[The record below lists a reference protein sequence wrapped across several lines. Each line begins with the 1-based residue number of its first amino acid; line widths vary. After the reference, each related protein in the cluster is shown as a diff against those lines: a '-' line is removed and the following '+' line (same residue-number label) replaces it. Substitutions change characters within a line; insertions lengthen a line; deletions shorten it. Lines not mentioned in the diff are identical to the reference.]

1 MIRHGKAIAA
11 AILVVSCAVAFFGRG
26 LLKDPPFVGT
36 RRLSGPSG
44 AFGGADGGT
53 YVIDDGKTAVLS
65 LGGRGELIR
74 ELRAGEG
81 AFNYAS
87 LVADGGDG
95 SLYVSDALYSGQG
108 TTLAAERVF
117 RYGAGSARAEKV
129 HEIVYSGEGT
139 PRQNGRITDMRARG
153 DILTLAIMA
162 PPGAI
167 IRDIDVKT
175 GGISDSSYD
184 LGGIRLADLSFH
196 PETGL
201 PVFTARTGQI
211 GTVGADGA
219 VRIVAQAAPGEVP
232 WRVSAEGGHIYY
244 GELVSSSVR
253 RISMDGGGA
262 ETVARGGGAMNFARV
277 TKGKLY
283 ASGESGFYAGEPDG
297 SFEYRDTVPLA
308 REAARDAV
316 WLALTAAAAIALGF
330 GCKALAHFAI
340 RSRGETFQRVVIV
353 LFATVSVCALSSYLI
368 ISRMNAARA
377 EDMMRQL
384 RLFGDVMAQGVDC
397 ELLAGIDSADDYG
410 GREYTQL
417 KAKLDGMTDLTYSS
431 GLYYYYAVY
440 VTDGEI
446 IYGVMDYEDTV
457 TARHPIYAY
466 GEEGYTDV
474 FSGGVLEVGREMSSY
489 GTWALVA
496 RPIYDDSGRVAGIIE
511 VGANYDE
518 MDARNRAIVREL
530 ALTVASATAV
540 LVMLIIEIMLLLD
553 YFERRSVYG
562 RGRERRRSARLPL
575 RSLVF
580 VAYAADSIQDA
591 FVAVYADRLY
601 TSVGGL
607 PREIGAALPMSA
619 QLLAMAGAS
628 LICGAALR
636 RGDTRRAVLAGL
648 FTEAAGFAL
657 CAALET
663 YAALIAGKALIG
675 CGLGLVVMAA
685 NSAAAQERDEMRAG
699 QFASIAAG
707 ILAGITVGAGI
718 GSVALSFWGAKAVF
732 ALGAA
737 IIAPGAVLAVYCKQD
752 RRMPR
757 ALAPD
762 RVGIGLADFIR
773 DREVI
778 GFLLLVLAPFMIA
791 LAFRGYF
798 FPIFSVGS
806 GVSETDI
813 GRLYMLSGIIVIYA
827 GPQLTRVLVSRFG
840 GRWTVI
846 IASALTCGALFIF
859 AASPT
864 VRSAVAG
871 VMLLSLAAS
880 FGYAAQSDYY
890 SSRRAVKEYGESE
903 AMGVYSI
910 FDNGGQILGP
920 IAYSAAML
928 AGHRTAAGIVGAAI
942 GGLLAAFAI
951 LGGKKR
957 G

>member
-1 MIRHGKAIAA
+1 MIRRGKAIAA
-11 AILVVSCAVAFFGRG
+11 ALLAVSCAAVFFGRG
-26 LLKDPPFVGT
+26 LLADPPFTGT

-44 AFGGADGGT
+44 VFGGPDGGA
-53 YVIDDGKTAVLS
+53 YIIDDGKRAVLS
-65 LGGRGELIR
+65 LSGRGELIR

-108 TTLAAERVF
+108 TALAAERVF
-117 RYGAGSARAEKV
+117 RYGAGSARAEPV
-129 HEIVYSGEGT
+129 HEIVYAGGDA
-139 PRQNGRITDMRARG
+139 PRQNGRITDMQARG

-167 IRDIDVKT
+167 IRDINVKT
-175 GGISDSSYD
+175 GEISDNSFD
-184 LGGIRLADLSFH
+184 LGGVRLADLSFH
-196 PETGL
+196 PETKL
-201 PVFTARTGQI
+201 PVFTVRTGQI
-211 GTVGADGA
+211 GTVGADGEA
-219 VRIVAQAAPGEVP
+219 RIVAQAVPGEVP
-232 WRVSAEGGHIYY
+232 WRVSAEGGYIYY
-244 GELVSSSVR
+244 GELVSSSVK
-253 RISMDGGGA
+253 RIGIDGGDA
-262 ETVARGGGAMNFARV
+262 RTVADGGGAMNFARV
-277 TKGKLY
+277 TEGTLY
-283 ASGESGFYAGEPDG
+283 VSGESGFYAGTPDG
-297 SFEYRDTVPLA
+297 SFEYRSAVPLA
-308 REAARDAV
+308 YGAARGAV
-316 WLALTAAAAIALGF
+316 WLALAAAAAIAFGF

-340 RSRGETFQRVVIV
+340 HSRGETFQRVAIV

-377 EDMMRQL
+377 EDIMRQL
-384 RLFGDVMAQGVDC
+384 RLFGDVMAANVDC
-397 ELLAGIDSADDYG
+397 ELLEGIDGADDYG
-410 GREYTQL
+410 GREYTAMKAQL
-417 KAKLDGMTDLTYSS
+417 DRMTDLTYSN

-457 TARHPIYAY
+457 TARHPVYAY
-466 GEEGYTDV
+466 GQEGYTDV
-474 FSGGVLEVGREMSSY
+474 FSGGVLEVGRETSSY
-489 GTWALVA
+489 GTWAFAA
-496 RPIYDDSGRVAGIIE
+496 RPIYDAGGRVAGIIE

-530 ALTVASATAV
+530 VLTVASATAV

-553 YFERRSVYG
+553 YFERRSSYG

-601 TSVGGL
+601 APVGGL
-607 PREIGAALPMSA
+607 PQEIGAALPMSV
-619 QLLAMAGAS
+619 QLLAMAAAS
-628 LICGAALR
+628 FICGAALR

-648 FTEAAGFAL
+648 FAEMAGFAL
-657 CAALET
+657 CAAVET

-675 CGLGLVVMAA
+675 CGLGLVAMSA
-685 NSAAAQERDEMRAG
+685 NSAAAQERGEMRAG

-707 ILAGITVGAGI
+707 ILAGVTVGAGI
-718 GSVALSFWGAKAVF
+718 GSVALSFWGFRQVF

-757 ALAPD
+757 GAAPD
-762 RVGIGLADFIR
+762 RVGIGFADFIR
-773 DREVI
+773 DREII
-778 GFLLLVLAPFMIA
+778 GFLLLVLAPFMMS

-806 GVSETDI
+806 GVSETNI
-813 GRLYMLSGIIVIYA
+813 GRLYMLSGMIVIYA
-827 GPQLTRVLVSRFG
+827 GPQMTRVLISRLG
-840 GRWTVI
+840 GRWTVVF
-846 IASALTCGALFIF
+846 ASALACGAILLF
-859 AASPT
+859 AAAPT

-871 VMLLSLAAS
+871 IMLLSLAAS

-890 SSRRAVKEYGESE
+890 SGRKAVKEYGESE

-920 IAYSAAML
+920 IVYSAAML
-928 AGHRTAAGIVGAAI
+928 AGQRTAAGIVGAAI
-942 GGLLAAFAI
+942 GGLLAVFAI
-951 LGGKKR
+951 SGVKKR